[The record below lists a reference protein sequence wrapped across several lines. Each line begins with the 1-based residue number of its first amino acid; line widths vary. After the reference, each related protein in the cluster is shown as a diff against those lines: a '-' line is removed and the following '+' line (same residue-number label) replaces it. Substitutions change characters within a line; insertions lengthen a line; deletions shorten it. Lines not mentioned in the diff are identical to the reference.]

1 MSRGEIWSVG
11 GGVYAAKPRPAVVI
25 QDDAFDATASVTVVP
40 LTTVAVD
47 DALVRVAV
55 PAASATGIDH
65 DSFAMADKITTV
77 RRDQLGAAV
86 DADLLIPDEHLHVF
100 ADVLVRH
107 AVPHGVHVHERVVG
121 NTPLEPLL
129 APRERPDREWP

>member
-1 MSRGEIWSVG
+1 MSRGEIWSVA

-40 LTTVAVD
+40 LTTAAVD

-77 RRDQLGAAV
+77 RRDQLGRRIGRLPTTV
-86 DADLLIPDEHLHVF
+86 LLDLERAIVVF
-100 ADVLVRH
+100 LGIAR
-107 AVPHGVHVHERVVG
+107 
-121 NTPLEPLL
+121 
-129 APRERPDREWP
+129 